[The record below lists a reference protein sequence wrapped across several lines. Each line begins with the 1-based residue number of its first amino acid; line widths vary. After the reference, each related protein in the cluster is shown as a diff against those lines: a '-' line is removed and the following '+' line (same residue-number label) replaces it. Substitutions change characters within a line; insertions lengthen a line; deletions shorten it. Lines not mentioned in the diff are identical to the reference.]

1 MIPYLRFR
9 KEGLMKLLASALV
22 AAFVLSI
29 AGTALADCP
38 GHVKAVSAPTT
49 TSAPP
54 PSDKG

>member
-1 MIPYLRFR
+1 
-9 KEGLMKLLASALV
+9 MKLLASALV